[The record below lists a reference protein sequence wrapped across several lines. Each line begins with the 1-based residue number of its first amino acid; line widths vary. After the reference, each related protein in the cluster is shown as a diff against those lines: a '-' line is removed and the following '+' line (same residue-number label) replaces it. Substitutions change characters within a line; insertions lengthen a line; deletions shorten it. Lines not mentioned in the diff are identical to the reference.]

1 MILVKEK
8 KNINKGFTLIELIIG
23 ALITIFIT
31 GTLVYVFGEANF
43 FFKRESYR
51 ENVNNYADFVMN
63 DIFSNTI
70 NANFVNIRPN
80 EIVCGYKTDANLDSI
95 RTYRFS
101 MNKGVTANKESL
113 FPSLFHSRDRN
124 RNYYMQVTE
133 FGAEYTLQA
142 QQIDADV
149 RDAVIDVFLGIQ
161 LHYKKGN
168 RVITEEFPY
177 KRTIFTRYATV
188 YNNSKEN
195 ND

>member
-80 EIVCGYKTDANLDSI
+80 EIICGYKTDANLDSI

-124 RNYYMQVTE
+124 RNYFT
-133 FGAEYTLQA
+133 GST
-142 QQIDADV
+142 
-149 RDAVIDVFLGIQ
+149 
-161 LHYKKGN
+161 N
-168 RVITEEFPY
+168 RCGC
-177 KRTIFTRYATV
+177 KRCCNRCFFRNTIAL
-188 YNNSKEN
+188 
-195 ND
+195 